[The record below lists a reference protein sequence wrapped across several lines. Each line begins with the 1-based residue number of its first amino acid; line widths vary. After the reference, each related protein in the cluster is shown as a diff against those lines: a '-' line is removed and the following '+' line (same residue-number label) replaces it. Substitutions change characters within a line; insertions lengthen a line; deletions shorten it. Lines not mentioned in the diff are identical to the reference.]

1 MIKKDLSKQDKE
13 DWQDFIDNHSP
24 IPNKDGLRDQKN
36 NAVRKFKFDFH
47 GYTIAGAN
55 KKINEIINSCYEK
68 GVSEILIIT
77 GKGIHSKSKTNVYA
91 SKELSTL
98 KNTIPDFLK
107 AGAEILVLG
116 SSGLFIKNLT
126 IKDAVN
132 EIHESID
139 KVL

>member
-107 AGAEILVLG
+107 TNPDLNSKIDKIKQADKDLGGSGAILIKLKK
-116 SSGLFIKNLT
+116 FIK
-126 IKDAVN
+126 
-132 EIHESID
+132 
-139 KVL
+139 